1 MMRGMLTALT
11 EDLWVYDQP
20 LRFYGIAV
28 GTRMTVVRLA
38 DGALW
43 LHSPVQPTPELRAA
57 VDALGPV
64 RWLVAPNR
72 WHHLYVGHWQAAYP
86 AAQAYGARGLAKKR
100 KDLTLAGI
108 LDDTAPAGWAGQ
120 IDQIAR
126 QGAPAMSEVVFLHK
140 KSRTLVVSD
149 TAHNFGDEAPTGTRA
164 LFTLLGGWRGFRTT
178 AADRMVTKDRA
189 AARASLERMLAW
201 DFDRIVVCHGQVLE
215 SGGKDALRRAYAWL
229 LDGES

>member
-1 MMRGMLTALT
+1 MIRGMLTALA

-20 LRFYGIAV
+20 LRFYGIGV

-43 LHSPVQPTPELRAA
+43 LHSPVRPTPELRAA
-57 VDALGPV
+57 VDAIGPV

-72 WHHLYVGHWQAAYP
+72 WHHLYVGHWQDAYP
-86 AAQAYGARGLAKKR
+86 GAAAYGAPGLQKKR
-100 KDLTLAGI
+100 KDLQLAGI

-120 IDQIAR
+120 IDQVLR
-126 QGAPAMSEVVFLHK
+126 QGAPIMSEVVFLHR

-149 TAHNFGDEAPTGTRA
+149 TAHNFADDVGGGTKVV
-164 LFTLLGGWRGFRTT
+164 FSLLGGWRGFRTT
-178 AADRMVTKDRA
+178 IADRMVTRDRA

-201 DFDRIVVCHGQVLE
+201 DFDRIVVCHGQVLP
-215 SGGKDALRRAYAWL
+215 SGGKEALARAYGWL
-229 LDGES
+229 LDGKA